1 MVFVHAFLLSFAGVK
16 YIREVESSR
25 LKQEQENKKKM
36 QKYKVGSRLVFGFQ
50 ERKFL
55 WAK

>member
-36 QKYKVGSRLVFGFQ
+36 QKYKVGSPLVFGFQ